1 MCSPRPTRAPGLLAC
16 SILLGAALL
25 TAACEL
31 PRGTTTIPASLS
43 VFTTGGA
50 IRAADGKIR
59 WSGDLGRS
67 QAIVA
72 RTWLYQYPP
81 ILANGVLYAMRAT
94 QNESGATL
102 SAIRASDGKTLWT
115 FPESDVVAPGALTG
129 NRIIMPTAQAS
140 ATIPSAL
147 TLILV
152 ALRSSDGSEVWR
164 SAPLNVVRPYT
175 VDTPVALVS
184 NLVIV
189 GGRLLTLVPIGQ
201 FTTPGPRDAYSI
213 AAWNLADGSLAW
225 LKPLGRLFNFTSLIA
240 TGTTVTIAYTDTA
253 GEHISGLDPLT
264 GQSAWSTAPMPK
276 PITMSVDIATASVV
290 VISNWTTGT
299 IAGVRPR
306 DGAMLWKLDLDSGEN
321 ASPYVA
327 HAASDSTL
335 YYRRLESCPSPDIL
349 PDLPLSERICQ
360 AHFYAVSLA
369 DGKLLWQRSAGS
381 ANHDYPA
388 SIFYGNVTLYYE
400 YATFQASVIHATLVA
415 LDPSDGKTGW
425 THAEDLLD
433 EPFATDGA
441 IFGVGSSPNTSTG
454 CSTGI
459 EGLSARDGA
468 LIWKR
473 AYTPCPGYLGAGGWI
488 EVG

>member
-1 MCSPRPTRAPGLLAC
+1 MCSPRSLRAPGLLTC
-16 SILLGAALL
+16 GILLGAALL

-50 IRAADGKIR
+50 ILAADGKVR

-67 QAIVA
+67 QVIVA
-72 RTWLYQYPP
+72 KTWLYQYPP

-115 FPESDVVAPGALTG
+115 FPESDVVAPGALTD
-129 NRIIMPTAQAS
+129 NRIIVPTAQAS
-140 ATIPSAL
+140 ATIPPAL
-147 TLILV
+147 TLTLV
-152 ALRSSDGSEVWR
+152 ALRSSDGSVAWR

-184 NLVIV
+184 NPVIV

-201 FTTPGPRDAYSI
+201 FTTQGPRDAYSI

-240 TGTTVTIAYTDTA
+240 TGTTVTVAYTDTA

-264 GQSAWSTAPMPK
+264 GQPAWTAA
-276 PITMSVDIATASVV
+276 PIPQPNVTAVDVANANVV
-290 VISNWTTGT
+290 VISNWTMGT
-299 IAGVRPR
+299 LTALRPR
-306 DGAMLWKLDLDSGEN
+306 DGTTLWTLNIGTAADTS
-321 ASPYVA
+321 AYVD

-335 YYRRLESCPSPDIL
+335 FYRRLESCAPGNVTDQ
-349 PDLPLSERICQ
+349 RIC
-360 AHFYAVSLA
+360 HPTFYAVSLA
-369 DGKLLWQRSAGS
+369 SGKLLWRQTLDIAIPEFN
-381 ANHDYPA
+381 ATLL
-388 SIFYGNVTLYYE
+388 FFGNDTLYYE
-400 YATFQASVIHATLVA
+400 YSLFEPSLTQTTLVA
-415 LDPSDGKTGW
+415 LSAGDGAKRW
-425 THAEDLLD
+425 THAEDDLLS
-433 EPFATDGA
+433 EAFALDGVIA
-441 IFGVGSSPNTSTG
+441 GVGSLANVTTG

-459 EGLSARDGA
+459 EGLSARNGA